1 MPMRMRSAMEYVAH
15 ERSSTT
21 AIRSGGARDQSDTGL
36 EKASFAYLPALDGM
50 RAVSVMLVLVAHAGL
65 QRIVPGGLGVVVFF
79 VISGFLLTRQMI
91 AEIEHTGTLNTR
103 AFYLRRAFRL
113 VPALIVYML
122 LFNLLLWSLGANI
135 PAGSVLSGLF
145 YWANYYSGFVHT
157 SEKWSPN
164 GILWSLAVEEHFYIV
179 FPWVMIAFSRNLRK
193 VIPVLGVVVMAVLI
207 WRTILHFTCASS
219 PYSFVCGIYDTDRIF
234 HGTDSIIDC
243 IAYGALAALVLHYH
257 TRAVRRT
264 LTGGPMLIAAAT
276 CLLASLLIRN
286 SLFRDTVRFS
296 LQSASVSILI
306 LNILFDRS
314 GLQLKRALSWPLSI
328 LVGRLS
334 YSLYLFH
341 FGVLMLILALR
352 QSTNLS
358 FLPSVMAAYFIG
370 SFACAGASY
379 WLIEKPMVRVRRR
392 IGAHTAS

>member
-1 MPMRMRSAMEYVAH
+1 
-15 ERSSTT
+15 
-21 AIRSGGARDQSDTGL
+21 
-36 EKASFAYLPALDGM
+36 
-50 RAVSVMLVLVAHAGL
+50 
-65 QRIVPGGLGVVVFF
+65 
-79 VISGFLLTRQMI
+79 
-91 AEIEHTGTLNTR
+91 
-103 AFYLRRAFRL
+103 
-113 VPALIVYML
+113 
-122 LFNLLLWSLGANI
+122 
-135 PAGSVLSGLF
+135 
-145 YWANYYSGFVHT
+145 
-157 SEKWSPN
+157 
-164 GILWSLAVEEHFYIV
+164 
-179 FPWVMIAFSRNLRK
+179 MIAFSRNLRK